1 MAIQKGLEPSIS
13 SVTGRHVNHYT
24 TGPFINLVAG
34 GRFELPTSGLW
45 ARRATTALPRDIDE
59 QVYNGGGRGIRT
71 PAPVSRSTG
80 FQDRTL
86 QPLGYSSNIMVDP
99 VGLEPTTDR
108 LWAGSSN
115 HWAKGPSLVAAG
127 GLEPSTYRVWT
138 GRSKPTGLHRQ
149 HFTRCSLFSI
159 KVVEPTGIEPATS
172 CLQGRRSSRWAKA
185 PFLSLLVYNT
195 IILEIC
201 K

>member
-1 MAIQKGLEPSIS
+1 MAEEEGFEPPHQFPDLP
-13 SVTGRHVNHYT
+13 VFK
-24 TGPFINLVAG
+24 TGPFNHLGIP
-34 GRFELPTSGLW
+34 PT
-45 ARRATTALPRDIDE
+45 
-59 QVYNGGGRGIRT
+59 
-71 PAPVSRSTG
+71 
-80 FQDRTL
+80 
-86 QPLGYSSNIMVDP
+86 IMVDP

-149 HFTRCSLFSI
+149 LLYKVLLISI

-195 IILEIC
+195 I
-201 K
+201 KF